1 VSNNNVDLTG
11 LYKTTPYPAYVHG
24 FSHPGHVAA
33 VATLYGL
40 SPPDPTH
47 ARVLEISSASG
58 RNLRWIARSLPHSRC
73 LGIDL
78 VVNETQDE
86 MPRNVCIV
94 EADILDYDFGED
106 RFDYIIAHGFL
117 SWVPENVQ
125 QRLFEVCRD
134 YLTTNGVALISYNTM
149 PGCLVRDSLRRLLLY
164 ELSGVDQ
171 GGEKHADQKS
181 QMGAVSRVLEFFA
194 KTLPMPGVSQL
205 PHADL
210 LQSNVEAL
218 RNKISTILLH
228 DEAGLIYEPL
238 YLLQFSMWAA
248 ETNLAYVADADL
260 GLDWMGIY
268 PKSLR
273 QAIVDFELP
282 RLKALQYVDY
292 VFNSSFRKSLVC
304 RKQDAGSLLPS
315 PDYSA
320 LDRLWISTHVQAM
333 QPVTS
338 LNSAEKYGDRAQKQV
353 PEVTDPLIES
363 LFETLAHAPPAGMP
377 FRDALIAAWNSTNP
391 GQSLPGDIP
400 QSIGRC
406 VLESVVHGRMSLSCG
421 PVPVAETGTKE

>member
-1 VSNNNVDLTG
+1 MSNNNVDLTG

-171 GGEKHADQKS
+171 GGEKQRKRGRRHDQMR
-181 QMGAVSRVLEFFA
+181 QAVEGQYA
-194 KTLPMPGVSQL
+194 K
-205 PHADL
+205 PHAED
-210 LQSNVEAL
+210 
-218 RNKISTILLH
+218 
-228 DEAGLIYEPL
+228 G
-238 YLLQFSMWAA
+238 
-248 ETNLAYVADADL
+248 
-260 GLDWMGIY
+260 
-268 PKSLR
+268 
-273 QAIVDFELP
+273 
-282 RLKALQYVDY
+282 
-292 VFNSSFRKSLVC
+292 
-304 RKQDAGSLLPS
+304 
-315 PDYSA
+315 
-320 LDRLWISTHVQAM
+320 DRLAAAAAG
-333 QPVTS
+333 QPI
-338 LNSAEKYGDRAQKQV
+338 EIDREEQD
-353 PEVTDPLIES
+353 E
-363 LFETLAHAPPAGMP
+363 
-377 FRDALIAAWNSTNP
+377 
-391 GQSLPGDIP
+391 
-400 QSIGRC
+400 
-406 VLESVVHGRMSLSCG
+406 
-421 PVPVAETGTKE
+421 